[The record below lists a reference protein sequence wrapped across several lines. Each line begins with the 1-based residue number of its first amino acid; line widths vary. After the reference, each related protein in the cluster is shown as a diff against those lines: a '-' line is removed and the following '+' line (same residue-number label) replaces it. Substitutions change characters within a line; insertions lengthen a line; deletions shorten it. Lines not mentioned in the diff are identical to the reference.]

1 MASVECLEEVIRMLV
16 AERQALRKR
25 DTGRGEL
32 ESNRREL
39 GSRQRQLSYALIDR
53 YLRTAERNAA

>member
-16 AERQALRKR
+16 AERQALCKR

-39 GSRQRQLSYALIDR
+39 ESRQRRLSYALIDR
-53 YLRTAERNAA
+53 YLRPAERNAA